1 MYGSGSFAS
10 WCVLGR
16 SVFIDE
22 TGWKILQ
29 IMSQR
34 NNDKLAK
41 DFVMLKFD
49 QKIESKILK

>member
-1 MYGSGSFAS
+1 M
-10 WCVLGR
+10 
-16 SVFIDE
+16 FIDE

-49 QKIESKILK
+49 QKIESNILK

>member
-1 MYGSGSFAS
+1 M
-10 WCVLGR
+10 
-16 SVFIDE
+16 FIDE
-22 TGWKILQ
+22 TGWKILR

>member
-1 MYGSGSFAS
+1 M
-10 WCVLGR
+10 
-16 SVFIDE
+16 FIDE
-22 TGWKILQ
+22 TGWKILR

-49 QKIESKILK
+49 QKIESNILK

>member
-1 MYGSGSFAS
+1 M
-10 WCVLGR
+10 
-16 SVFIDE
+16 FIDE

>member
-1 MYGSGSFAS
+1 M
-10 WCVLGR
+10 
-16 SVFIDE
+16 FIDE
-22 TGWKILQ
+22 TGWKILR

-49 QKIESKILK
+49 EKIESNILK